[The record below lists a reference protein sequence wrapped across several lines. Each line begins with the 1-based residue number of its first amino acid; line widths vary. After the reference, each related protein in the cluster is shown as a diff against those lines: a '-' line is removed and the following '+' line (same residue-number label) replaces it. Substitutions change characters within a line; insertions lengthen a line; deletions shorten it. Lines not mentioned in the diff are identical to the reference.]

1 MRTTRYGE
9 PSSKEIDALRQPP
22 ICEQCSEPVQEYGDL
37 CESCEA
43 QNEAERRADILQDDL
58 KYPND

>member
-9 PSSKEIDALRQPP
+9 PSDKEIDALRQPP

>member
-9 PSSKEIDALRQPP
+9 PSDKEIDALKQPP
-22 ICEQCSEPVQEYGDL
+22 HCPQCGDDVQEYGDL
-37 CESCEA
+37 CEACEDE
-43 QNEAERRADILQDDL
+43 NESERQADILMDDM

>member
-1 MRTTRYGE
+1 MRTTPYGE
-9 PSSKEIDALRQPP
+9 PSDKEIDALHQPP
-22 ICEQCSEPVQEYGDL
+22 ACEQCGEPVQSYGDL
-37 CESCEA
+37 CESCED